1 MNKEEL
7 VTAVAAKT
15 GLQKK
20 GAEEA
25 VQTVFDTIRDAVW
38 DGDKVTVAGFGTFLL
53 TERAART
60 GRNPRTGES
69 VEIAARKVPKFTPGK
84 QFKEYVK

>member
-7 VTAVAAKT
+7 VNAVAAKS
-15 GLQKK
+15 GLSKK
-20 GAEEA
+20 GAEET
-25 VQTVFDTIRDAVW
+25 VQAVFDTIRDAVW

-60 GRNPRTGES
+60 GRNPRTGEP

-84 QFKEYVK
+84 QFKEYGK